1 MKDPDTNNKDAELE
15 QQMTASMH
23 VDNDDVPYPDTD
35 AWHNLGQ
42 QTRARATQRG
52 TPRQRILRALMWPA
66 AAAMLAIVLV
76 GLVIMLGN
84 LSDPEALGPS
94 LSIALITT
102 LYGVMF
108 ARLLFMPAGSKVQQR
123 EDIVRFRNYLVAEG
137 LVLLAEQKSP
147 RFIQD
152 KMNSFLDPALHFD
165 IDTMKDQVKE

>member
-66 AAAMLAIVLV
+66 AAAMLAIVLRFV
-76 GLVIMLGN
+76 STDTPSVEQITEKPSERRQQVMMAIIDDPIDNDNGLDTQLR
-84 LSDPEALGPS
+84 ALEI
-94 LSIALITT
+94 LEL
-102 LYGVMF
+102 
-108 ARLLFMPAGSKVQQR
+108 Q
-123 EDIVRFRNYLVAEG
+123 AE
-137 LVLLAEQKSP
+137 L
-147 RFIQD
+147 
-152 KMNSFLDPALHFD
+152 
-165 IDTMKDQVKE
+165 DTMAIDFDADDDALYDAVLNAYDMESVTVLYEYFDAL

>member
-66 AAAMLAIVLV
+66 AAAMLAIVLRFLSTDTPSV
-76 GLVIMLGN
+76 EQITEKPSERTQQVMMAIIDDPIDNENGLDTQLR
-84 LSDPEALGPS
+84 
-94 LSIALITT
+94 T
-102 LYGVMF
+102 LEILEL
-108 ARLLFMPAGSKVQQR
+108 R
-123 EDIVRFRNYLVAEG
+123 AE
-137 LVLLAEQKSP
+137 L
-147 RFIQD
+147 
-152 KMNSFLDPALHFD
+152 
-165 IDTMKDQVKE
+165 DTMAIDFDADDDALYDAVLNAYDMESVTVLYEYFDAL